1 MHLSTIYPTPPL
13 GLSYTRG
20 FQFTAIS
27 RIDTHNNARI
37 DTHPHNQWFLLLL
50 LFFFIVVVVLVARN
64 VFAVA
69 TAIVVNRKYRN
80 HFALWGR

>member
-1 MHLSTIYPTPPL
+1 MVSVVVI
-13 GLSYTRG
+13 
-20 FQFTAIS
+20 
-27 RIDTHNNARI
+27 
-37 DTHPHNQWFLLLL
+37 
-50 LFFFIVVVVLVARN
+50 FFIVVVVLVARN